1 MFKTWLSNWETGS
14 MNTVYFCMT
23 PPQLSCPDIAFYA
36 ELTSQTTLTKG
47 SKENAAYQL
56 STHCK
61 TDLAGLKMDFDNRD
75 SLRYLKQSV
84 NTSWK
89 SLCWSFLFV
98 SWCTVFSYTRLADN
112 SSLIEC
118 APWTVCSSCMSLFM
132 QSCMFYVF
140 I

>member
-1 MFKTWLSNWETGS
+1 

-61 TDLAGLKMDFDNRD
+61 TDLAGLKMDFDGRD
-75 SLRYLKQSV
+75 SFEIFKAKCKYILKVIVLVVPFCKLMYSILLH
-84 NTSWK
+84 
-89 SLCWSFLFV
+89 SLG
-98 SWCTVFSYTRLADN
+98 
-112 SSLIEC
+112 
-118 APWTVCSSCMSLFM
+118 
-132 QSCMFYVF
+132 
-140 I
+140 